1 MNKKI
6 LVAEDNEINYLRIET
21 ILKKDDVELLWAK
34 NGEEAVNI
42 YKKNLDINIILMD
55 IKMPIMDGTAAA
67 KIIKQINPNVPI
79 IGITAYQGEMRDETN
94 LNACLEKPFLTKELI
109 LIIDKHVKN
118 LCDEMLK
125 KEDKRADEWIK
136 NEKEALRVLTN
147 VSEILELTEYVS
159 KSESTKVLI
168 KLDEIRNILKKKNN
182 NENNFL
188 DIILPNIK

>member
-1 MNKKI
+1 
-6 LVAEDNEINYLRIET
+6 
-21 ILKKDDVELLWAK
+21 
-34 NGEEAVNI
+34 
-42 YKKNLDINIILMD
+42 
-55 IKMPIMDGTAAA
+55 
-67 KIIKQINPNVPI
+67 
-79 IGITAYQGEMRDETN
+79 
-94 LNACLEKPFLTKELI
+94 
-109 LIIDKHVKN
+109 
-118 LCDEMLK
+118 MLK